1 MESVYELSIIFSQKV
16 CEPIFDQILVC
27 WIIIS
32 SASMP
37 WLLVA
42 YTPDQFANIARL
54 TLCESSLACDPPRGP

>member
-1 MESVYELSIIFSQKV
+1 MESVYELSIIFSQER

-32 SASMP
+32 SVSTP
-37 WLLVA
+37 WLPVT

-54 TLCESSLACDPPRGP
+54 TLCESSLAYDPPGGP